1 VTLINRSRLA
11 DVSDY
16 DYTVSDY
23 DYVVSINDRRVLA
36 RGKIEGHRRK
46 DGWQALV
53 ARLLD
58 AESKKTW

>member
-1 VTLINRSRLA
+1 M
-11 DVSDY
+11 
-16 DYTVSDY
+16 SDY